1 MNFAL
6 YPVIFSFLKNSLKF
20 WGCDLYNS
28 ATYNPE
34 NTVHVYVLTLIDVS
48 CLCVMYFTFFHI
60 ILLLVEGRPHD
71 GLPLR
76 RPVTVSVALT
86 VIFAFLATGG
96 IIFAIVC
103 LVFNTVFRDRK

>member
-1 MNFAL
+1 M
-6 YPVIFSFLKNSLKF
+6 
-20 WGCDLYNS
+20 C
-28 ATYNPE
+28 
-34 NTVHVYVLTLIDVS
+34 HVFY
-48 CLCVMYFTFFHI
+48 FFHI

-76 RPVTVSVALT
+76 RPGTVSVALT
-86 VIFAFLATGG
+86 VIFALLATDG